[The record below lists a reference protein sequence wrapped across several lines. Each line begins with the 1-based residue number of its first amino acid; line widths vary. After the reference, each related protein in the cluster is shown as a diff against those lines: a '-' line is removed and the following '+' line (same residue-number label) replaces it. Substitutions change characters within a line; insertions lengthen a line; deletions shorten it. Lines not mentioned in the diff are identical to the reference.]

1 MDGRLTSVH
10 TARSQVIS
18 DPAPP
23 IPKRPS
29 RRRLTLR
36 KLRASAAKHTV
47 LIALSA
53 VFALPIAWMILTS
66 FKTAAQALAQ
76 PVVWWPHPFLA
87 SNYPLLFAALPFFR
101 FFWNTFLYAGI
112 TIVGVCIS
120 SSLVAYGFSRL
131 RWPGRDAVFYVMLTT
146 LILPFVCTLIPLF
159 ILYKHLNWIGSYLPL
174 EVPTFFGSS
183 VFSTFLLRQ
192 FFMTI
197 PQSLSDAAR
206 IDGASEFYIYS
217 RIILPLAKPAMATV
231 ILFQFIYC
239 WNDFLGPLI
248 YISNQSSY
256 PLSLGLNLILGD
268 YTTNWAWVMAGATAA
283 TTPIVILFFLTQR
296 TFIQGIALT
305 GTKG

>member
-1 MDGRLTSVH
+1 MQTVSPQVTSAKAAPSQRQS
-10 TARSQVIS
+10 AR
-18 DPAPP
+18 
-23 IPKRPS
+23 RS
-29 RRRLTLR
+29 RVLRRLG
-36 KLRASAAKHTV
+36 ASLGKHGV

-53 VFALPIAWMILTS
+53 MFALPLIWMAGTS
-66 FKTAAQALAQ
+66 FKTAQQALTL
-76 PVVWWPHPFLA
+76 PVVWWPHPFLW
-87 SNYPLLFAALPFFR
+87 SNYPDLFEALPYFR
-101 FFWNTFLYAGI
+101 FFWNTFLYAAV

-131 RWPGRDAVFYVMLTT
+131 KWPGRDAVFSVMLMT

-159 ILYKHLNWIGSYLPL
+159 VMYKRFGWIGGYLPL

-197 PQSLSDAAR
+197 PQSLSEAAR
-206 IDGASEFYIYS
+206 IDGANEFYIYL

-239 WNDFLGPLI
+239 WNDYLGPLV
-248 YISNQSSY
+248 YISNQNSY
-256 PLSLGLNLILGD
+256 PLSLGLALILGEF
-268 YTTNWAWVMAGATAA
+268 TTNWAWVMAGATAA
-283 TTPIVILFFLTQR
+283 TAPIVILFFFTQR
-296 TFIQGIALT
+296 TFIQGITLT

>member
-1 MDGRLTSVH
+1 MS
-10 TARSQVIS
+10 AMPSQVLS
-18 DPAPP
+18 DPVPLASPNQP
-23 IPKRPS
+23 RSRSRSS
-29 RRRLTLR
+29 RRLR
-36 KLRASAAKHTV
+36 KLGSSATKHVV
-47 LIALSA
+47 LIVLSCM
-53 VFALPIAWMILTS
+53 FGLPLLWMVLTS
-66 FKTAAQALAQ
+66 FKTAQQALTL

-87 SNYPLLFAALPFFR
+87 SNYPQLFDALPYFR
-101 FFWNTFLYAGI
+101 FFLNTFLYAGV

-120 SSLVAYGFSRL
+120 SSLVAYGFARL
-131 RWPGRDAVFYVMLTT
+131 KWPGRDAVFYVMLMT

-159 ILYKHLNWIGSYLPL
+159 VLYKHFGWIGGYLPL

-183 VFSTFLLRQ
+183 IFSTFLLRQ

-197 PQSLSDAAR
+197 PESLSEAAR

-239 WNDFLGPLI
+239 WNDYLGPLI
-248 YISNQSSY
+248 YISNENSY
-256 PLSLGLNLILGD
+256 PLSLGLGLILGD
-268 YTTNWAWVMAGATAA
+268 YTTNWSWVMAGATAA
-283 TTPIVILFFLTQR
+283 TAPIVILFFLTQR

>member
-1 MDGRLTSVH
+1 MQTVSPQVTS
-10 TARSQVIS
+10 AKAAPSQ
-18 DPAPP
+18 
-23 IPKRPS
+23 RPS
-29 RRRLTLR
+29 ARRSRRALRRLG
-36 KLRASAAKHTV
+36 ASLGKHSV

-53 VFALPIAWMILTS
+53 MFALPLIWMAGTS
-66 FKTAAQALAQ
+66 FKTAQQALAL
-76 PVVWWPHPFLA
+76 PVVWWPHPFLW
-87 SNYPLLFAALPFFR
+87 SNYPDLFASLPYFR
-101 FFWNTFLYAGI
+101 FFWNTFLYAAV

-131 RWPGRDAVFYVMLTT
+131 KWPGRDAVFYVMLMT

-159 ILYKHLNWIGSYLPL
+159 VMYKNFGWIGGYLPL

-197 PQSLSDAAR
+197 PNSLSEAAR
-206 IDGASEFYIYS
+206 IDGANEFYIYS

-239 WNDFLGPLI
+239 WNDYLGPLI
-248 YISNQSSY
+248 YISNQNDY
-256 PLSLGLNLILGD
+256 PLSLGLALILGD

-283 TTPIVILFFLTQR
+283 TAPIVILFFLTQR

>member
-1 MDGRLTSVH
+1 MRAATP
-10 TARSQVIS
+10 QVIS
-18 DPAPP
+18 DPVPLTARP
-23 IPKRPS
+23 PS
-29 RRRLTLR
+29 RRRRTLR
-36 KLRASAAKHTV
+36 KLRASASKHIV

-53 VFALPIAWMILTS
+53 VFALPLVWMILTS

-87 SNYPLLFAALPFFR
+87 SNYPQLFEALPFFR
-101 FFWNTFLYAGI
+101 FFWNTFLYAAV

-197 PQSLSDAAR
+197 PHSYSEAAR
-206 IDGASEFYIYS
+206 IDGANEFYIYS
-217 RIILPLAKPAMATV
+217 RIILPLAKPAMAAV
-231 ILFQFIYC
+231 ILFQFVYC
-239 WNDFLGPLI
+239 WNDYLGPLV
-248 YISNQSSY
+248 YISNQNSY
-256 PLSLGLNLILGD
+256 PLSLGLALILGD

-283 TTPIVILFFLTQR
+283 TAPIVILFFLTQR
-296 TFIQGIALT
+296 TFIQGITLT